1 MIDGLMLDDRKV
13 GSGSAQDNDPAH
25 KPHHLVVL
33 YTTQRLGIH
42 KSPRSLAGMRRK
54 RLFVRMILVRW
65 YAVAQLHTLKGV
77 HTEVQRHP
85 EHEEMMSFQRLLR
98 EQRLT
103 QQEHKQ
109 K

>member
-65 YAVAQLHTLKGV
+65 YAVAQLHTLKGCI
-77 HTEVQRHP
+77 QRCSGILS
-85 EHEEMMSFQRLLR
+85 M
-98 EQRLT
+98 
-103 QQEHKQ
+103 K